1 MASIILRWQDVW
13 SECNECN
20 LKKVLRVKE
29 LCCLVFS
36 ASCTSQAS

>member
-13 SECNECN
+13 SECN

-29 LCCLVFS
+29 LGCLVFS
-36 ASCTSQAS
+36 ASCTSQTS